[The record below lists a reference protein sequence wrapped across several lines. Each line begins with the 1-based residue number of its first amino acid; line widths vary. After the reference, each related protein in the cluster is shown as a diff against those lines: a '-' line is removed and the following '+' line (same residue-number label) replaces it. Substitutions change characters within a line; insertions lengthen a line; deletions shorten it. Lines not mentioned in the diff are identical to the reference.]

1 MYIVIN
7 STDDRICAE
16 WNYITEKQKHICWKT
31 PQEIEFDNSY
41 KNDTTHMKNL
51 KQKKQLLNLFVLIV
65 KMIVHI
71 LQSQQIQFK
80 EPSIIF
86 LNTFLVNI
94 QKKKQFIIY
103 KKIICLL

>member
-41 KNDTTHMKNL
+41 KNDTTHMK
-51 KQKKQLLNLFVLIV
+51 KFETKKAALEFIRTNCKNDSSYFTI
-65 KMIVHI
+65 
-71 LQSQQIQFK
+71 STNPIQRAIDNFLEYLSGQHTK
-80 EPSIIF
+80 EKTIHH
-86 LNTFLVNI
+86 L
-94 QKKKQFIIY
+94 
-103 KKIICLL
+103 